1 MFVREKRLCYFLSS
15 PFHGNT
21 CIKVKALRLAI
32 LIFNFDQKFSSL
44 FDGPNDNLSGV
55 KGAHYI
61 EFIASECC

>member
-1 MFVREKRLCYFLSS
+1 MGTLVSERVNGQWAFMS
-15 PFHGNT
+15 
-21 CIKVKALRLAI
+21 AI

-61 EFIASECC
+61 